1 MGMLVVV
8 LVIVALVGAGA
19 LFLHALRS
27 DPSPNA
33 HGWLVV
39 LPLVVILG
47 WVIEELI
54 TG

>member
-1 MGMLVVV
+1 MLVVI
-8 LVIVALVGAGA
+8 LVIVGLIGAAA

-33 HGWLVV
+33 HGWLVI
-39 LPLVVILG
+39 LPLLVIAG